1 MRTQKNNQGTVDV
14 VLEYNE
20 FMDLLD
26 GVMKA
31 GMIAMESSIEL
42 FRDEKL
48 DALYLEFY
56 DKVKDKMESCGLG
69 MPRLMDAFYFRIM
82 EAMKEYDSEGSK
94 ENP

>member
-1 MRTQKNNQGTVDV
+1 MRTQKNDRGTVDV

-26 GVMKA
+26 DVMKA
-31 GMIAMESSIEL
+31 GMIAMESSVEL

-48 DALYLEFY
+48 NALYFEFY

-82 EAMKEYDSEGSK
+82 EAMKEHDSEGSE